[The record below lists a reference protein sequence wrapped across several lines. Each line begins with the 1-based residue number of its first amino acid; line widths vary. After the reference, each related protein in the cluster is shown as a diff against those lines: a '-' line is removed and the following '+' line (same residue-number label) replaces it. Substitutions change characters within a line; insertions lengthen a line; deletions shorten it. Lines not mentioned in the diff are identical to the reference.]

1 MKILVMG
8 AGAVGCYYG
17 ARLSAAGEDVVFCAR
32 GENLRALREHGIDLA
47 SIRGDLKINVTAT
60 ANPLEFAPFDLI
72 LVCVKAYDND
82 AAFRTIAGCLNQI
95 GVVMTIQNGVE
106 NESQLAQ
113 IFGRD
118 RVMGGNARIGVEMI
132 APGKIEHLSSG
143 HIDFGELDNSQSDRS
158 LMIAEVFR
166 RAGIFGQIVPDILA
180 ARWEKLMANGAWNTI
195 STLTRSRLGEI
206 LDNPEGLNLA
216 RTLMKEIIDVARAEG
231 AYISCDRIDAYLEH
245 SQKNLR
251 ALKTSTQQDLERGRR
266 LEYEALSGAVV
277 RTARRHG
284 ISVPANEAIYALLS
298 LLDPARATKP

>member
-1 MKILVMG
+1 
-8 AGAVGCYYG
+8 
-17 ARLSAAGEDVVFCAR
+17 
-32 GENLRALREHGIDLA
+32 
-47 SIRGDLKINVTAT
+47 
-60 ANPLEFAPFDLI
+60 
-72 LVCVKAYDND
+72 
-82 AAFRTIAGCLNQI
+82 
-95 GVVMTIQNGVE
+95 
-106 NESQLAQ
+106 
-113 IFGRD
+113 
-118 RVMGGNARIGVEMI
+118 
-132 APGKIEHLSSG
+132 
-143 HIDFGELDNSQSDRS
+143 SQSYRS
-158 LMIAEVFR
+158 LMIADVFR

-206 LDNPEGLNLA
+206 LDNPEGLKLA

-231 AYISCDRIDAYLEH
+231 AYISYDRIDAYLEH